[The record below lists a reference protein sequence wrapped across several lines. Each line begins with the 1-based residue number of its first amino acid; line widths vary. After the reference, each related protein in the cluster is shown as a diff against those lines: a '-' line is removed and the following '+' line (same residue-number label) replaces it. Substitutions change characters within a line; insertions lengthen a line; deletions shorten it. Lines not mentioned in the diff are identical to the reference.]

1 MVMGIEHTWDDD
13 PREEIST
20 MFADA
25 NLLVEDR
32 FQRAHHGEE
41 IIGESPALKDVLSQ
55 MEVVAPTDATVL
67 LHGETGLPS
76 ITAGFNGYSPA
87 ITSPPRRCSAIIN
100 EPVKRPRPYAF
111 SAADGPV

>member
-1 MVMGIEHTWDDD
+1 MMMGIEHTWDDAH
-13 PREEIST
+13 REEIAA

-67 LHGETGLPS
+67 LHGETGTGKELIARALS
-76 ITAGFNGYSPA
+76 HGEARHFSPA
-87 ITSPPRRCSAIIN
+87 AVTASRHLSKIFDIA
-100 EPVKRPRPYAF
+100 
-111 SAADGPV
+111 